1 MGAGVTPTR
10 GERTR
15 SLPGGWGGW
24 GGGGA
29 LAPPASLIDVRG
41 QQDPAFLAM
50 MMVMVIAMITLI
62 ISGNLNFAMV
72 KAGRGHD
79 PRARELKER
88 KYRIWKMIN
97 LCTGRVELQRFSRS
111 LVLLRVYAEIGKKMG
126 KAFLLLKENPLL
138 EG

>member
-1 MGAGVTPTR
+1 
-10 GERTR
+10 
-15 SLPGGWGGW
+15 
-24 GGGGA
+24 
-29 LAPPASLIDVRG
+29 
-41 QQDPAFLAM
+41 

-88 KYRIWKMIN
+88 KDRIWKMIN

-111 LVLLRVYAEIGKKMG
+111 PVLLRVYAEIGKKMG
-126 KAFLLLKENPLL
+126 KAFLLLKENPLW
-138 EG
+138 EK